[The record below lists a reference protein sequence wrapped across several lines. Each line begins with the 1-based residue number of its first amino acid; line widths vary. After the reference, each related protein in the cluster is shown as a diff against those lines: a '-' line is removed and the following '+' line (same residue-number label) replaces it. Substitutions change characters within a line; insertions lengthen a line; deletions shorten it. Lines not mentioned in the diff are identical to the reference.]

1 MAVFHGCTKGRGAGT
16 GYDVTS
22 VGFFFIASEIDSC
35 LFSVGAQGEGELGVA
50 MIPPAVADTKGRWP
64 VITAWSVAVFCG
76 FLDL

>member
-1 MAVFHGCTKGRGAGT
+1 MGAQKEGEL
-16 GYDVTS
+16 GLAMMSPQWV
-22 VGFFFIASEIDSC
+22 FFFIASEIDSC

-50 MIPPAVADTKGRWP
+50 MIPPAVADTKGGWP